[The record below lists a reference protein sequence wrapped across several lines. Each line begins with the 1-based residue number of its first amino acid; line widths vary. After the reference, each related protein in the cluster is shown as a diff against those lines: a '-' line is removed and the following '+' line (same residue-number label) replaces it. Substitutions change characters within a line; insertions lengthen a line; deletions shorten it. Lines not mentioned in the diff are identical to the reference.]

1 MPKLVL
7 DSAVSCAF
15 LQSGSQAGRV
25 ERVRRKGGHFL
36 GTARSRVEITHKQNP
51 EVEGRP
57 GQCWGWKPLSKERR
71 RM

>member
-1 MPKLVL
+1 
-7 DSAVSCAF
+7 

-36 GTARSRVEITHKQNP
+36 GTARSRVEVIEVIHKESP
-51 EVEGRP
+51 GVKGRP
-57 GQCWGWKPLSKERR
+57 AHCWGWKPLSKGR